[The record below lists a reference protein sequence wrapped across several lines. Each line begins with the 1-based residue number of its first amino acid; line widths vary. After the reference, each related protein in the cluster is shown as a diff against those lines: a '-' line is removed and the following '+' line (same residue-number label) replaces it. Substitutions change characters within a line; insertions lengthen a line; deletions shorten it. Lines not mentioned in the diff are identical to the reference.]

1 MEVVVITSRWSWPIG
16 SGGGGGWGSKKE
28 DVSFQKVILES
39 CEP

>member
-28 DVSFQKVILES
+28 VSFQKVILES